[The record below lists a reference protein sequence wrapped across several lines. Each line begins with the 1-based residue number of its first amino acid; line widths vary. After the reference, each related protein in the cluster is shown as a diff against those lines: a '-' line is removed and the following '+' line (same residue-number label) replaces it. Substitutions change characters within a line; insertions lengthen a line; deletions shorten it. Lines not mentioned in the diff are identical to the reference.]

1 MTPTFVLRIQITL
14 ASAFWCDN
22 WHTFPVH
29 SARCF
34 LLLSTLQLW
43 WGTAWILKPS
53 ASSESTRWVCWGLKK
68 CSMSSALCSNFRS
81 QVLMIFMVQVA
92 LQAAFHWRCNVVI
105 YILYIYLYLLK
116 CFYFLWSLFRC
127 FCNLFIKF
135 DLSYGYYI
143 AKLLNYAIHKKA
155 IRTWEKK

>member
-1 MTPTFVLRIQITL
+1 MLRIQITL

-53 ASSESTRWVCWGLKK
+53 ASSESTRWVCWGLKNAAWAQLSAAILGAR
-68 CSMSSALCSNFRS
+68 CSWFSWCRLLYRQHFTEDVML
-81 QVLMIFMVQVA
+81 LYIF
-92 LQAAFHWRCNVVI
+92 
-105 YILYIYLYLLK
+105 YIYIYLYLLK